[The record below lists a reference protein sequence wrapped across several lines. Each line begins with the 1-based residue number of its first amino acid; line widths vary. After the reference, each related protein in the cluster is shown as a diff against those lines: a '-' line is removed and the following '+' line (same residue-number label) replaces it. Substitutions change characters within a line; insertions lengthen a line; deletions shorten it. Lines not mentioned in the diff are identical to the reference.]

1 MKAVS
6 NSSVLIALSSIG
18 QLELINQRFSECKK
32 LLGFLAST
40 QPTLQEKRHRNQPK
54 MRVY

>member
-18 QLELINQRFSECKK
+18 RIGQLELINQRFPDSDEPISGKSDKVSLCSSIK
-32 LLGFLAST
+32 
-40 QPTLQEKRHRNQPK
+40 
-54 MRVY
+54 

>member
-18 QLELINQRFSECKK
+18 QLELINQRFPDSDEPISGKSDKVSLCSSIK
-32 LLGFLAST
+32 
-40 QPTLQEKRHRNQPK
+40 
-54 MRVY
+54 